1 VPVPGDIKAILDTP
15 PPVNGKTGGT
25 TPPLTSNDILNG
37 APVIIGTGTG
47 NVTLQGVNIP
57 RWFTLNPDGTVTIAP
72 NTPAVEFNLEYKIC
86 EVGFSSNCSSVV
98 STILVTSASPDFTP
112 TIEIN
117 SLVFATEG
125 STQDFVIN
133 ISEVWGAPSDG
144 QVIINLLKP
153 TAFKIGY
160 NPNASTSSVNG
171 GVPVHNNKWEI
182 TENPFW
188 ITMRL
193 KESVIIGA
201 HTFSTIGLTITRNPN
216 VPNKTM
222 QPITASIVAK
232 SGSDGNGLNNTSSI
246 IVEAKQ

>member
-1 VPVPGDIKAILDTP
+1 
-15 PPVNGKTGGT
+15 
-25 TPPLTSNDILNG
+25 
-37 APVIIGTGTG
+37 
-47 NVTLQGVNIP
+47 
-57 RWFTLNPDGTVTIAP
+57 VTIAP

-112 TIEIN
+112 TIETN
-117 SLVFATEG
+117 SLVFVTEG
-125 STQDFVIN
+125 STQDFIVN
-133 ISEVWGAPSDG
+133 ISEIWGAPSDG
-144 QVIINLLKP
+144 QVVINLQKVS
-153 TAFKIGY
+153 AFNIGY
-160 NPNASTSSVNG
+160 DLNATTSNVNG

-193 KESVIIGA
+193 KESVVIEA
-201 HTFSTIGLTITRNPN
+201 HTFSTIGLTMTRNPN
-216 VPNKTM
+216 VPNATM
-222 QPITASIVAK
+222 QTITASIVGG